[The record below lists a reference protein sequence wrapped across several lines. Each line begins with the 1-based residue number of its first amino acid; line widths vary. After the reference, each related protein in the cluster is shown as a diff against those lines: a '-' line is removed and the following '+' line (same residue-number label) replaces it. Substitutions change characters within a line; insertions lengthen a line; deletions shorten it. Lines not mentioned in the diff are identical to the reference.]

1 MGSMSM
7 MTEMPEITGKFP
19 QPIFPK
25 SYNAK
30 YVSVLQT
37 IRGILKTLFWSIT
50 FLSVIILIPFL
61 IVDFAD
67 YFLPLGYVD
76 SVDSGREIRVDEE
89 GNWYELTNSTY
100 EFTDND
106 TLLYGDIVTFN
117 FSGEIGDITY
127 SDTSCEPGTT
137 DDYGNY
143 ESGECWTTYYT
154 HYTFGFFNQTLETSS
169 NSLSEFYFC
178 HRNTCEIKFSVKDA
192 DGTPRVSILQASEVD
207 S

>member
-25 SYNAK
+25 SYNP
-30 YVSVLQT
+30 V
-37 IRGILKTLFWSIT
+37 ILKSVKKVFVFFTHLLFLLLLLFGPILLIFFEEIDYNESI
-50 FLSVIILIPFL
+50 
-61 IVDFAD
+61 
-67 YFLPLGYVD
+67 
-76 SVDSGREIRVDEE
+76 DSGRTILVDEQ
-89 GNWYELTNSTY
+89 GNWYELSNKTY
-100 EFTDND
+100 SITDND

-154 HYTFGFFNQTLETSS
+154 YYTFEFFNQTLETSS
-169 NSLSEFYFC
+169 NSLSKFYFC

-192 DGTPRVSILQASEVD
+192 DGTPWVSILQASEVD

>member
-25 SYNAK
+25 SYNP
-30 YVSVLQT
+30 V
-37 IRGILKTLFWSIT
+37 ILKSVKKIFVFFIHLLFLLLFFFIWISLLIFVEEIDYNESI
-50 FLSVIILIPFL
+50 
-61 IVDFAD
+61 
-67 YFLPLGYVD
+67 
-76 SVDSGREIRVDEE
+76 DSGRTILVDEQ
-89 GNWYELTNSTY
+89 GNWYELFSGNYSIT
-100 EFTDND
+100 END

-178 HRNTCEIKFSVKDA
+178 HRNTCEINFLVKDA
-192 DGTPRVSILQASEVD
+192 DGTPWVSILQASEVD

>member
-25 SYNAK
+25 SYNP
-30 YVSVLQT
+30 V
-37 IRGILKTLFWSIT
+37 ILKSVKKIFVFFIHLLFLLLFFFIWISLLIFVEEIDYNESI
-50 FLSVIILIPFL
+50 
-61 IVDFAD
+61 
-67 YFLPLGYVD
+67 
-76 SVDSGREIRVDEE
+76 DSGRTILVDEQ
-89 GNWYELTNSTY
+89 GNWYELSNNTY
-100 EFTDND
+100 SITEND
-106 TLLYGDIVTFN
+106 TLLDGDIVTFN

-178 HRNTCEIKFSVKDA
+178 HRNTCEINFLVKDA
-192 DGTPRVSILQASEVD
+192 DGTPWVSILQASEVD

>member
-25 SYNAK
+25 SYNP
-30 YVSVLQT
+30 V
-37 IRGILKTLFWSIT
+37 ILKSAKKVFVFFTHLLFLLLLFFAPILLIFIEEIDYNESI
-50 FLSVIILIPFL
+50 
-61 IVDFAD
+61 
-67 YFLPLGYVD
+67 
-76 SVDSGREIRVDEE
+76 DSGRTILVDEQ
-89 GNWYELTNSTY
+89 GNWYELSNKTY
-100 EFTDND
+100 SITDND

-178 HRNTCEIKFSVKDA
+178 HRNTCEINFLVKDA
-192 DGTPRVSILQASEVD
+192 DGTPWVSILQASEVD

>member
-1 MGSMSM
+1 MGSLSM
-7 MTEMPEITGKFP
+7 MTEIPEITGKFP

-25 SYNAK
+25 SYNP
-30 YVSVLQT
+30 V
-37 IRGILKTLFWSIT
+37 ILKSVKKVFVFFTHLLFLLLFFFIYISLLIFFEEIDYNESI
-50 FLSVIILIPFL
+50 
-61 IVDFAD
+61 
-67 YFLPLGYVD
+67 
-76 SVDSGREIRVDEE
+76 DSGRTILVDEQ
-89 GNWYELTNSTY
+89 GSWYELSSGNYSIT
-100 EFTDND
+100 END

-127 SDTSCEPGTT
+127 SDTSCEPGTS

-154 HYTFGFFNQTLETSS
+154 YYTFEFFNQTLETSS

-192 DGTPRVSILQASEVD
+192 DGTPWVSILQASEVD

>member
-25 SYNAK
+25 SYNP
-30 YVSVLQT
+30 V
-37 IRGILKTLFWSIT
+37 ILKSAKKVFVFFTHLLFLLLLFFAPILLIFIEEIDYNESI
-50 FLSVIILIPFL
+50 
-61 IVDFAD
+61 
-67 YFLPLGYVD
+67 
-76 SVDSGREIRVDEE
+76 DSGRTILVDEQ
-89 GNWYELTNSTY
+89 GNWYELSNNTY
-100 EFTDND
+100 SITEND
-106 TLLYGDIVTFN
+106 TLLDGDIVTFN

-178 HRNTCEIKFSVKDA
+178 HRNTCEIKFLVKDA
-192 DGTPRVSILQASEVD
+192 DGTPWVSILQASEVD

>member
-1 MGSMSM
+1 MSM

-25 SYNAK
+25 SYNP
-30 YVSVLQT
+30 V
-37 IRGILKTLFWSIT
+37 ILKSVKKIFVFFIHLLFLLLFFFIWISLLIFVEEIDYNESI
-50 FLSVIILIPFL
+50 
-61 IVDFAD
+61 
-67 YFLPLGYVD
+67 
-76 SVDSGREIRVDEE
+76 DSGRTILVDEQ
-89 GNWYELTNSTY
+89 GNWYELSNNTY
-100 EFTDND
+100 SITEND
-106 TLLYGDIVTFN
+106 TLLDGDIVTFN

-178 HRNTCEIKFSVKDA
+178 HRNTCEINFLVKDA
-192 DGTPRVSILQASEVD
+192 DGTPWVSILQASEVD